1 MTNSTLGIY
10 MSDIILASS
19 SRYRA
24 SLLSRLGLTFTT
36 FIPNIDETALSGE
49 TPVATAERLSLT
61 KAFEISQKHLNI
73 PVIGADQVADLDG
86 QPINKPD
93 SFEEAYSQL
102 TRQSGKKVLFHSGL
116 AVVMHNEQGLVNQY
130 SCVNTTS
137 VAFKPLNAAQ
147 IRSYLSLEDSLDCAG
162 SFKVEGLGISLF
174 ESVENND
181 PTSLMGLP
189 MIDLCKILRKFS
201 INLP

>member
-1 MTNSTLGIY
+1 

-61 KAFEISQKHLNI
+61 KAFEISQKHLNV

-102 TRQSGKKVLFHSGL
+102 TRQSGEKVLFHSGL

>member
-1 MTNSTLGIY
+1 

-36 FIPNIDETALSGE
+36 FIPNIDETALLGE

-61 KAFEISQKHLNI
+61 KALEISQKHLNF
-73 PVIGADQVADLDG
+73 PVIGADQVAELDG

-116 AVVMHNEQGLVNQY
+116 AVVMHNEKGLVNQY

>member
-1 MTNSTLGIY
+1 